1 MHETLAFCAY
11 KILAVIVYE
20 CLIEGTLL
28 LQATS
33 ALCTPPRERKTSK
46 DVKVSKIDKKKSKQ
60 AEESAVDPQL
70 EQNVRRARSTSP
82 LVDSPSDSPVS
93 IKKPLQGTPNHKS
106 YAVRKVDGKS
116 RDSPPFP
123 YGKYD
128 KSTSSDYQDASAH
141 KEDEHDGPFVYRERS
156 KSVLHGLTRSQSLE
170 MLSDEHEGYLLKA
183 QQGAQVL
190 QWFIKQILIIFL
202 LT

>member
-11 KILAVIVYE
+11 KILVVIVHE

-28 LQATS
+28 LQSTS

-46 DVKVSKIDKKKSKQ
+46 DVKVSKKDKKKSKQ
-60 AEESAVDPQL
+60 AKESAADPQL
-70 EQNVRRARSTSP
+70 EQNVRRARSISP

-93 IKKPLQGTPNHKS
+93 IKKPLQETPNRKS
-106 YAVRKVDGKS
+106 YALDGKG
-116 RDSPPFP
+116 RDLPPFP

-156 KSVLHGLTRSQSLE
+156 KSVLRGLTRSQSLD